1 MKSSEKIDYLIYLIW
16 IITFVFIFIVGF
28 LFGKYNAEII
38 KGLRP
43 FWNGLGT
50 LGSLGTF
57 FNFVFL
63 LLDRRRNEKRKQE
76 VRKSVLDAY
85 KKITNE
91 KIFKDDDDL
100 IVFKINVSYMVE
112 NAQSLF
118 LKKIAM
124 YLMDIVQKEDKWNDD
139 LRKNC
144 QGVIGVL
151 KKEIIDPKNV
161 ILKKN
166 YVLLRAF
173 LFYPQKE
180 VRQCTSLQSIPSLA
194 LVGLN
199 GDPF

>member
-1 MKSSEKIDYLIYLIW
+1 M
-16 IITFVFIFIVGF
+16 
-28 LFGKYNAEII
+28 
-38 KGLRP
+38 
-43 FWNGLGT
+43 GT

-57 FNFVFL
+57 FTFVFFF
-63 LLDRRRNEKRKQE
+63 LDRRRTEKRKQE

-85 KKITNE
+85 E

-151 KKEIIDPKNV
+151 KKEITDPKNV
-161 ILKKN
+161 
-166 YVLLRAF
+166 Y
-173 LFYPQKE
+173 
-180 VRQCTSLQSIPSLA
+180 
-194 LVGLN
+194 
-199 GDPF
+199 